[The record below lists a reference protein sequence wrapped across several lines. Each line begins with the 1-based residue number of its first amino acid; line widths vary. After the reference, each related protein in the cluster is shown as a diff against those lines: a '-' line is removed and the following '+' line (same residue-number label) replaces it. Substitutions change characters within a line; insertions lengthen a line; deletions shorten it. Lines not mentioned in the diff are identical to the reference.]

1 MGSIGYSFYFL
12 YLTLLSLASLFLVL
26 LLLPPELFPIF
37 FFSSVVFPSNVSSF
51 FPIVPNISDQISY
64 HPIYIISLPY
74 IFLVVLLYKTLY
86 NLLFLLVL
94 TFFYILLQIS
104 LPSPLYS
111 LNSPLVPKCLLLL
124 YIPSIIPDTY
134 LFL

>member
-12 YLTLLSLASLFLVL
+12 YLTLLSLAPLFLVL

-74 IFLVVLLYKTLY
+74 IFLVVLLYETL
-86 NLLFLLVL
+86 
-94 TFFYILLQIS
+94 
-104 LPSPLYS
+104 
-111 LNSPLVPKCLLLL
+111 
-124 YIPSIIPDTY
+124 
-134 LFL
+134 